1 MNRTTNFF
9 RKQRKGDS
17 TASTAVQSPVGSL
30 NEDPNKAVNEY
41 ENGNEKQLSGK
52 KIPSLTIRTFIMTI
66 LVSMGGF
73 IFGSCSLPAMTR
85 GD

>member
-17 TASTAVQSPVGSL
+17 AASTAVQSPTGSF
-30 NEDPNKAVNEY
+30 EDANKAVNQY
-41 ENGNEKQLSGK
+41 ENGHEKKLSGK
-52 KIPSLTIRTFIMTI
+52 AIPSLTIRTFVMTI

-73 IFGSCSLPAMTR
+73 IFGLFSTRANSMTQ
-85 GD
+85 